1 MKKEKIHSFADYFEI
16 IIKWRKVIIR
26 NVIMVTVTAVI
37 ISLLLPSRFTATTT
51 ILPPS
56 TEQNT
61 MLGMMMSNIPSGL
74 SSFAQAGG
82 ILPGVSTPSDLFAA
96 ILASGTVKGAIIQK
110 FDLRNEFKVKTM
122 TDASKALEDITIIE
136 VSPEGIIS
144 VSVTYTD
151 KFLAAELANAYI
163 EELDM
168 FNNETA
174 MTAGKKYRI
183 FIENRLSE
191 TEKALA
197 NAEDSLKAFQEKHK
211 TVALDVEI
219 QSAIQTVAELKSQ
232 VLLLEAKKGALE
244 SASRINNPYLFNIE
258 KELRSL
264 KKQLK
269 EIEFGDDEL
278 IRSGFGAGF
287 SMSFSELPEITL
299 EYARLLREVKIQE
312 AIYELLTQ
320 QFEQAKIMELKDTP
334 TVQLLDK
341 AGPPERKSYPKR
353 AKIVITA
360 FFLSI
365 VAGLGLVII
374 FEHLEYMKLTGK
386 DKKWRNIGQVLKND
400 IVLLKKKISRKRN
413 RSDNNSR

>member
-1 MKKEKIHSFADYFEI
+1 
-16 IIKWRKVIIR
+16 
-26 NVIMVTVTAVI
+26 
-37 ISLLLPSRFTATTT
+37 
-51 ILPPS
+51 
-56 TEQNT
+56 
-61 MLGMMMSNIPSGL
+61 ML
-74 SSFAQAGG
+74 
-82 ILPGVSTPSDLFAA
+82 
-96 ILASGTVKGAIIQK
+96 K
-110 FDLRNEFKVKTM
+110 
-122 TDASKALEDITIIE
+122 
-136 VSPEGIIS
+136 
-144 VSVTYTD
+144 
-151 KFLAAELANAYI
+151 
-163 EELDM
+163 
-168 FNNETA
+168 
-174 MTAGKKYRI
+174 
-183 FIENRLSE
+183 
-191 TEKALA
+191 
-197 NAEDSLKAFQEKHK
+197 DSLKAFQEKHK

-269 EIEFGDDEL
+269 EIEFGDDKV